1 MSSPVREPGARPAA
15 GTVPLCVPEIRG
27 REWDYV
33 KECLDTGWVSSV
45 GAFVNRFERAMAD
58 AVGVPFAVAT
68 TSGTAALHVSLQ
80 VAGVGTDDEV
90 VVSGLTFVA
99 PVNTI
104 RYLGA
109 WPVFADADPVTWQM
123 DVPQVV
129 TFLETGCDVVDG
141 RVINRATGRRVAAV
155 VPVHIL
161 GHPVDLDPLLA
172 VCRRLGIPV
181 IEDATESL
189 GAWYRERPVGSMGLA
204 SCLSFNGNKL
214 LTTGGGG
221 MVCSADQAFADRI
234 RYLTT
239 QAKVDPIE
247 YVHEAVGYNYRLTN
261 VQAAI
266 GVAQAEQ
273 LAEFLAGKR
282 RIAERYCAAL
292 RDIPWI
298 TLPVEAPWA
307 LSAWWLFTVLV
318 GEGAPGTSRDLM
330 AYLKTQGVES
340 RPFWCPMHRLRPFAG
355 APVLGHAGV
364 DRLYAQGLSLPCSV
378 GLTEAEQ
385 THVIEAIRGWQV
397 TR

>member
-1 MSSPVREPGARPAA
+1 MSSREREPGGRPPA
-15 GTVPLCVPEIRG
+15 GMVPLCVPEIRG
-27 REWDYV
+27 REWAYV

-45 GAFVNRFERAMAD
+45 GAFVTRFEHAMAE
-58 AVGVPFAVAT
+58 AVGVPYAVAT

-99 PVNTI
+99 PVNAI

-109 WPVFADADPVTWQM
+109 WPVLTDADPVTWQM
-123 DVPQVV
+123 DVPQIVR
-129 TFLETGCDVVDG
+129 FLEQGCDVVAG
-141 RVINRATGRRVAAV
+141 RVVNRATGRRVAAV

-161 GHPVDLDPLLA
+161 GHPVDLDPLVA
-172 VCRRLGIPV
+172 VCQRLGLPV

-189 GAWYRERPVGSMGLA
+189 GAWYRGRPVGSMGRA

-221 MVCSADQAFADRI
+221 MVCSADAAFADQV

-239 QAKVDPIE
+239 QAKDDPIE
-247 YVHEAVGYNYRLTN
+247 YVHNTVGYNYRLTN

-273 LAEFLAGKR
+273 LADFLATKR
-282 RIAERYCAAL
+282 RIADRYREAL
-292 RDIPWI
+292 ADVPWI

-307 LSAWWLFTVLV
+307 RSAWWLFTVLV
-318 GEGAPGTSRDLM
+318 GDGAPGTSRDLM
-330 AYLKTQGVES
+330 AWLNTQGVQS
-340 RPFWCPMHRLRPFAG
+340 RPFWCPMHRLPPFAG
-355 APVLGHAGV
+355 VHVLGTEGV

-378 GLTEAEQ
+378 GLSEAEQ
-385 THVIEAIRGWQV
+385 TRVIDAIHGWQV